1 MNSFTNLSRAQPAP
15 AVNALSRAGTAA
27 RLPVTRLLKVVGAAL
42 MAASFGSAF
51 AHDASIPVS
60 KWGANDEIGAAN
72 LLGPAKTLEALRMVK
87 SGKVYGLGVA
97 SGRDTPAF
105 PPRSVAVTVLA
116 PNQIDGATFGSNKMS
131 YMDDMV
137 TGWFGVGS
145 QLDGLGHLGTDGTF
159 YNQNKGKDFFDTT
172 GLKKLGVHNVP
183 PMVTRGVLL
192 NVAAAKGK
200 AALAA
205 GEVVTVADI
214 KAAEQAAGV
223 SPGKGDIVL
232 LYTGWINMLDKD
244 AKAFGEG
251 EPGIDAEGAR
261 YLAAKD
267 VLAVG
272 ADTWGVEAV
281 PFKSDRVWEGHQI
294 LLAQNGIYILETM
307 DTREMI
313 KDKVTEFMFVLGA
326 PRYKG
331 AVQANINPVAIR

>member
-1 MNSFTNLSRAQPAP
+1 MSIYRRPSLVHRELAVGNAVPPNISSRSSS
-15 AVNALSRAGTAA
+15 SR
-27 RLPVTRLLKVVGAAL
+27 LCQLVGAFL
-42 MAASFGSAF
+42 IAASAGPAL
-51 AHDASIPVS
+51 AHDDSIPVS
-60 KWGANDEIGAAN
+60 RWGAKDEIGAAN
-72 LLGPAKTLEALRMVK
+72 LLSPAKTLEALRMVK
-87 SGKVYGLGVA
+87 TGKVYGLGIA

-105 PPRSVAVTVLA
+105 PPRSIGVTVLA
-116 PNQIDGATFGSNKMS
+116 PNQIEGATFGSNKMS

-137 TGWFGVGS
+137 NGWFGVGS
-145 QLDGLGHLGTDGTF
+145 QLDGLGHLGTDGVF

-200 AALAA
+200 AVLAA
-205 GEVVTVADI
+205 GEIVTVADI

-223 SPGKGDIVL
+223 SAGKGDVVL
-232 LYTGWINMLDKD
+232 LYTGWINTLDKD
-244 AKAFGEG
+244 AKAFGDG

-261 YLAAKD
+261 YFAAKE

-294 LLAQNGIYILETM
+294 LLAQNGIYILETL